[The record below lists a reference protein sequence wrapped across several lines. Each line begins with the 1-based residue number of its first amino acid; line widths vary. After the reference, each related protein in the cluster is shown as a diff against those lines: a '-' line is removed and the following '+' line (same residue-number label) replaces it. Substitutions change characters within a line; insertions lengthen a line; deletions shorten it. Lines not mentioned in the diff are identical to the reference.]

1 VTPETSSPLPDT
13 EQVSPRFR
21 ELDTWAP
28 ALILATL
35 WESQLAAAAATRAA
49 LPMIEAAAE
58 AALPRL
64 AGSGRLVYAGAG
76 TSGRIGVQDGA
87 ELPPTF
93 NWPEQRLILLMAG
106 GDAAFTRAI
115 ENAEDDRLAAI
126 NAIAANDIGAAD
138 VVLGIAAS
146 GSTPF
151 TVAAITAAR
160 QAGAL
165 TIGIANSPDGAVL
178 RAAECPILVET
189 GAEVIAG
196 STRLKAGTA
205 QKIVLNLFS
214 TLVMVR
220 LGRIHDGLMVDMQAR
235 NEKLRHRAVRMLRQL
250 TGRDEDAVRKALES
264 ADGQVKTTVLVLQG
278 LDRAAGEAL
287 LAAHGGRLRSALE
300 SLGR

>member
-1 VTPETSSPLPDT
+1 MLIKTPPPISAFPDLQKISSRTLHPFAPRHWTQCSPQDRQGVPDGLIPAIAHCSVPSSPRIGPRVTQEIAAPLPAT
-13 EQVSPRFR
+13 EQVSPRYR
-21 ELDTWAP
+21 DLDAWAP
-28 ALILATL
+28 ASILATL

-93 NWPEQRLILLMAG
+93 NWPEQRLVLLMAG

-115 ENAEDDRLAAI
+115 ENAEDDRQAAI
-126 NAIAANDIGAAD
+126 NAIAANNIGPAD

-151 TVAAITAAR
+151 TVAAIAAAR

-189 GAEVIAG
+189 GRRGHRRIDPAEG
-196 STRLKAGTA
+196 G
-205 QKIVLNLFS
+205 
-214 TLVMVR
+214 
-220 LGRIHDGLMVDMQAR
+220 DGAK
-235 NEKLRHRAVRMLRQL
+235 NRA
-250 TGRDEDAVRKALES
+250 
-264 ADGQVKTTVLVLQG
+264 
-278 LDRAAGEAL
+278 
-287 LAAHGGRLRSALE
+287 
-300 SLGR
+300 